1 MTLGTDPGF
10 SGNVHRKLRFSLQ
23 KQGFPL
29 LGDSL
34 LSFLRTIAL
43 DETFNEAV
51 DLRSVPTRRFI
62 GPHPFMERLRKAVPF
77 DFFAV
82 SGLDLDGYRFG
93 SGHSIDTDLP
103 PAFLDAYYGDNLL
116 NVDPFVRASVTAT
129 EVVIEEEVYEKTAP
143 PQRLVYL
150 ARTFGVLNR
159 TLFPIRRGDLVFG
172 AVTFSRTTPFARD
185 EISFLSDQA
194 EVTHRVITRL
204 IMEKFSAQTM
214 KLSEGEIACLR
225 YASLGKTTDDI
236 ATASGFTPDTVNSY
250 IKTAIRKLRAENRVH
265 AIAEA
270 IRRGIIR

>member
-1 MTLGTDPGF
+1 MPF
-10 SGNVHRKLRFSLQ
+10 SSA
-23 KQGFPL
+23 P
-29 LGDSL
+29 
-34 LSFLRTIAL
+34 AL
-43 DETFNEAV
+43 EEFVSEAV
-51 DLRSVPTRRFI
+51 DLRSVPTRRYI
-62 GPHPFMERLRKAVPF
+62 GPHPFMEKLRKAVPF

-116 NVDPFVRASVTAT
+116 KTDPFVQASVTAT
-129 EVVIEEEVYEKTAP
+129 EVVIEERVYEETPP
-143 PQRLVYL
+143 PQRLIYL

-159 TLFPIRRGDLVFG
+159 TLFPVRRGDVVFG
-172 AVTFSRTTPFARD
+172 AVTFSRTMPFGDD
-185 EISFLSDQA
+185 EISFLTDQA
-194 EVTHRVITRL
+194 EVTHRVITRP

-214 KLSEGEIACLR
+214 KLSDGEIACLR

-236 ATASGFTPDTVNSY
+236 ATASGYTPDTVNSY
-250 IKTAIRKLRAENRVH
+250 IKTAIRKLGAYNRVH